1 MKKKRGC
8 FYLLFILLFVGG
20 MHFSYASGNE
30 EYNVSFQLDGQE
42 YDINVKDLAEQNQI
56 SLEEYPYYMIGKN
69 TYGDLSI
76 YYGKGRIT
84 CHKYSNPDRYRLYN
98 SDLVYRI
105 TIKEDGTTVQ
115 QVWDLSQSA
124 IYMYKEEGYIG
135 ANHDIFCDGERI
147 FVRNHGYVYDVSKE
161 SKEEGNEV
169 VKIKS
174 ETKVYEYPAINYNE
188 LTTLPVGNS
197 IKRIKKAVNEVNG
210 HVWDKIVLSDG
221 REGYVF
227 SDSLEVTEE
236 YSNIQF
242 EYEEKMYNVYFNPS
256 DLEVDIEEYPYYF
269 IGKNTYGDLAVY
281 YSKDRIIG
289 RKYTNPE
296 RYRLNSSN
304 VMMYRIT
311 IKADGTTVEQLWDC
325 TKNASLMYKEEGYIG
340 ANHDI
345 FCDGELIFAR
355 NHGYEY
361 DINKES
367 EEEVSEILKVNTE
380 TKVYEYPAI
389 NYNELST
396 LSAGNVVKR
405 VKKEV
410 NQINGHIW
418 DKIVLSDGT
427 EGYVFSDSIEIVEG
441 YTNIEFEYKDKT
453 YNVYSYPTD
462 LGLNIEEYPYYLI
475 GENTYGDLSVYY
487 SKTRIICKQ
496 HSVTGNYR
504 LYNGGELVYR
514 LTIKGNGAIV
524 EQLWDFNKNAI
535 YMYKG
540 TGYIGANHDIFCDGT
555 PFFIRNHG
563 YEYDI
568 SKENEEKV
576 NEVVKANIETKVYE
590 YPAINYN
597 ELTTLPVGNSI
608 KRIKKAVNEVNGHV
622 WDKIV
627 LSDGREGYVFS
638 DSLEVTEEYSNI
650 QFEYEEKMYN
660 VYFNPSDLE
669 VDIEEYP
676 YYFIGKNTY
685 GDLAVYYSKDRII
698 GRKYTNPERYRL
710 NSSNV
715 MMYRITIKADGTT
728 VEQLWDCTK
737 NASLM
742 YKEEGYIGANH
753 DIFCDGELIFARNH
767 GYEYDINKESEE
779 EVSEIVKVNTE
790 TKVYEYPAI
799 NYNEL
804 ATLVT
809 GNSIKRIKKAVNEV
823 NGHVWDKIVLSNG
836 TEGYVYSDSIELASG
851 YHNMEFKYED
861 KRYNVYFYPD
871 NVDIDIKEYPYYIV
885 GENTYGDLS
894 IYYSKSKIT
903 CRRYKDLERYRLYNS
918 EDLVYRITIKENGAT
933 IEQIWDLSQSAIYMD
948 KEEGYIG
955 ANHDIYYEDT
965 IIFNT
970 CIYDEVGNLDYTTGS
985 SWDNIKPDHSAYAV
999 AKQGEEEYNSMTD
1012 SERIMIEPSLIVSK
1026 GIFLNRISS
1035 C

>member
-568 SKENEEKV
+568 SKEDEEEV
-576 NEVVKANIETKVYE
+576 NEVVKA
-590 YPAINYN
+590 
-597 ELTTLPVGNSI
+597 
-608 KRIKKAVNEVNGHV
+608 
-622 WDKIV
+622 KI
-627 LSDGREGYVFS
+627 
-638 DSLEVTEEYSNI
+638 
-650 QFEYEEKMYN
+650 
-660 VYFNPSDLE
+660 
-669 VDIEEYP
+669 
-676 YYFIGKNTY
+676 
-685 GDLAVYYSKDRII
+685 
-698 GRKYTNPERYRL
+698 
-710 NSSNV
+710 
-715 MMYRITIKADGTT
+715 
-728 VEQLWDCTK
+728 
-737 NASLM
+737 
-742 YKEEGYIGANH
+742 
-753 DIFCDGELIFARNH
+753 
-767 GYEYDINKESEE
+767 
-779 EVSEIVKVNTE
+779 E

-804 ATLVT
+804 ATLIT
-809 GNSIKRIKKAVNEV
+809 GNSIK
-823 NGHVWDKIVLSNG
+823 
-836 TEGYVYSDSIELASG
+836 SG
-851 YHNMEFKYED
+851 V
-861 KRYNVYFYPD
+861 R
-871 NVDIDIKEYPYYIV
+871 IDIWTHLMR
-885 GENTYGDLS
+885 G
-894 IYYSKSKIT
+894 
-903 CRRYKDLERYRLYNS
+903 C
-918 EDLVYRITIKENGAT
+918 
-933 IEQIWDLSQSAIYMD
+933 
-948 KEEGYIG
+948 
-955 ANHDIYYEDT
+955 
-965 IIFNT
+965 IIN
-970 CIYDEVGNLDYTTGS
+970 YV
-985 SWDNIKPDHSAYAV
+985 H
-999 AKQGEEEYNSMTD
+999 
-1012 SERIMIEPSLIVSK
+1012 
-1026 GIFLNRISS
+1026 
-1035 C
+1035 